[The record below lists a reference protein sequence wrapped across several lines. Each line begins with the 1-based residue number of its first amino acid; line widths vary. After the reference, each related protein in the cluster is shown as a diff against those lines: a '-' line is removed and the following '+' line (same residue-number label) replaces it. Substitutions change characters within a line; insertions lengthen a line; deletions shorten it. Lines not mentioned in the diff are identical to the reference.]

1 MARRSRMRVLLIDDD
16 PVNRE
21 LVHAVLEGAGF
32 EVSASSDAAGG
43 IERARRELPD
53 VVLMDL
59 QMPDMDGL
67 QATRILQTEPD
78 TAHIPVIAIT
88 AHVRPDDQARCLRA
102 GCAGHIPKP
111 VDTRTLP
118 DIVRGVIEASKERT
132 T

>member
-1 MARRSRMRVLLIDDD
+1 MSGNTRMRVLLIDDD

-21 LVHAVLEGAGF
+21 LVQAVLEGEGF
-32 EVSASSDAAGG
+32 DVRVASDAAGG

-53 VVLMDL
+53 AILMDL

-78 TAHIPVIAIT
+78 TSHIPVIAIT
-88 AHVRPDDQARCLRA
+88 AHVRPDDQARCLEA
-102 GCAGHIPKP
+102 GCARHIAKP
-111 VDTRTLP
+111 VDTRKLS
-118 DIVRGVIEASKERT
+118 DIVRHVIDEAAERT